1 MAHVLFTFVC
11 VCLRIVVSNTY
22 CVVFFFVLCT
32 LCCQFLQIVYFCLP
46 LRYSLT
52 FMYSPN
58 ITRNMP
64 PTTGSGMVTNSAP
77 NLPKQPSTIIII
89 PPTCITIRLPTLKS
103 MSYVKQYVLIIM
115 YWKHYPCRVYSIQ
128 HYVIKFVSDL
138 RQVGGFPR
146 VLQFPAQIKLIV
158 TI

>member
-22 CVVFFFVLCT
+22 CVVFFFVLCCQFLWIVFVLLVFVLCS

-89 PPTCITIRLPTLKS
+89 PPTCITIRLPTLKQ

-115 YWKHYPCRVYSIQ
+115 YWKHYPCRVYSM
-128 HYVIKFVSDL
+128 
-138 RQVGGFPR
+138 
-146 VLQFPAQIKLIV
+146 
-158 TI
+158 